1 LLNAVAFFYYSRL
14 INDTIGETT
23 YGGLCMANEEKSA
36 VDQRLQNAV
45 YGTPKINPD
54 EQRRY
59 LGTFRERVCLTISV
73 AQLGERDWS
82 DALRL
87 ELKKGIGKLVFLNGN
102 LDDEQLRPYM
112 RAAVQEHAS
121 FTLKTDP
128 EFSTAP
134 EKLAVVVAAKTAVYQ
149 SPVDVAKRYPNLSNP
164 VSQVKSPAKQG
175 FWQRL
180 FHSR

>member
-1 LLNAVAFFYYSRL
+1 
-14 INDTIGETT
+14 
-23 YGGLCMANEEKSA
+23 MANEEKSA

-73 AQLGERDWS
+73 AQLKERDWS
-82 DALRL
+82 DALKQ
-87 ELKKGIGKLVFLNGN
+87 ELKKGIGNLVFLNGN
-102 LDDEQLRPYM
+102 LSDEKLRPYM

-134 EKLAVVVAAKTAVYQ
+134 EKMAVVVAAKTAVHQ
-149 SPVDVAKRYPNLSNP
+149 SPVDVEKRYADLKTPAAP
-164 VSQVKSPAKQG
+164 IKEPAKPS

-180 FHSR
+180 FHSK

>member
-1 LLNAVAFFYYSRL
+1 MLNAVAFFYYSRL
-14 INDTIGETT
+14 INDTIGETLT
-23 YGGLCMANEEKSA
+23 EGYAWLTKKKVQLISGCKMQSMARLKSIPMSKDA
-36 VDQRLQNAV
+36 
-45 YGTPKINPD
+45 
-54 EQRRY
+54 Y

-121 FTLKTDP
+121 FTFKNGSGI
-128 EFSTAP
+128 FNGS
-134 EKLAVVVAAKTAVYQ
+134 
-149 SPVDVAKRYPNLSNP
+149 
-164 VSQVKSPAKQG
+164 
-175 FWQRL
+175 
-180 FHSR
+180 

>member
-1 LLNAVAFFYYSRL
+1 
-14 INDTIGETT
+14 
-23 YGGLCMANEEKSA
+23 MANEEKSA

-54 EQRRY
+54 EQRHY

-112 RAAVQEHAS
+112 LAAVQEHAS

>member
-1 LLNAVAFFYYSRL
+1 
-14 INDTIGETT
+14 
-23 YGGLCMANEEKSA
+23 M
-36 VDQRLQNAV
+36 
-45 YGTPKINPD
+45 
-54 EQRRY
+54 
-59 LGTFRERVCLTISV
+59 

-87 ELKKGIGKLVFLNGN
+87 ELKKGSASWSFNGN

>member
-1 LLNAVAFFYYSRL
+1 
-14 INDTIGETT
+14 
-23 YGGLCMANEEKSA
+23 MANEEKSA

-73 AQLGERDWS
+73 AQLKERDWS
-82 DALRL
+82 DALKQ
-87 ELKKGIGKLVFLNGN
+87 ELKKGIGNLVFLNGN
-102 LDDEQLRPYM
+102 LSDEELRPYM

-134 EKLAVVVAAKTAVYQ
+134 EKMAVVVAAKTAVHQ
-149 SPVDVAKRYPNLSNP
+149 SPVDVEKRYADLKTPAAP
-164 VSQVKSPAKQG
+164 IKEPAKPR

-180 FHSR
+180 FHSK

>member
-1 LLNAVAFFYYSRL
+1 
-14 INDTIGETT
+14 
-23 YGGLCMANEEKSA
+23 M
-36 VDQRLQNAV
+36 
-45 YGTPKINPD
+45 
-54 EQRRY
+54 
-59 LGTFRERVCLTISV
+59 

-164 VSQVKSPAKQG
+164 VSQVKPPAKQS

-180 FHSR
+180 LHSK

>member
-1 LLNAVAFFYYSRL
+1 
-14 INDTIGETT
+14 
-23 YGGLCMANEEKSA
+23 MANEEKSA

-73 AQLGERDWS
+73 AQLKERDWS
-82 DALRL
+82 DALRQ
-87 ELKKGIGKLVFLNGN
+87 ELKKGIGNLVFLNGN
-102 LDDEQLRPYM
+102 LSDEELRPYM

-134 EKLAVVVAAKTAVYQ
+134 EKMAVVVAAKTAVHQ
-149 SPVDVAKRYPNLSNP
+149 SPVDVEKRYANLKAPTAS
-164 VSQVKSPAKQG
+164 VKEPAKQS

-180 FHSR
+180 FHSK